1 MNRFVLLVGN
11 IAVIS
16 VTFDNQ
22 TKLNESLDNGCN
34 NRVLQVKLEKS
45 TILVFGITHDY
56 GIIQYRR
63 YYAPDYARPSSH
75 FSLQLL
81 IPPVFSFQHCYIQS
95 F

>member
-34 NRVLQVKLEKS
+34 SRVLQVKVEKS
-45 TILVFGITHDY
+45 TILVSGITHETTVIY
-56 GIIQYRR
+56 NIGGIM
-63 YYAPDYARPSSH
+63 
-75 FSLQLL
+75 LL
-81 IPPVFSFQHCYIQS
+81 IRLDQVHTFLSNS
-95 F
+95 

>member
-45 TILVFGITHDY
+45 TILVFGITHETTVLY
-56 GIIQYRR
+56 NIGGIM
-63 YYAPDYARPSSH
+63 
-75 FSLQLL
+75 LL
-81 IPPVFSFQHCYIQS
+81 IRLDQVHTFLSNS
-95 F
+95 